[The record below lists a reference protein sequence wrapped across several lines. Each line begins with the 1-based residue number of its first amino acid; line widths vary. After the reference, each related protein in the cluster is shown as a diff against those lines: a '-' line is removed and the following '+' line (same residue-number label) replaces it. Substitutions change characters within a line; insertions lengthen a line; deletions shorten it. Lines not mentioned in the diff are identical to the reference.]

1 MKKKNKQL
9 FFFNYFLQASAK
21 YIAKEII
28 QIIINIFK
36 LLFEYLGEL
45 LFE

>member
-9 FFFNYFLQASAK
+9 FFNYFLRELSK
-21 YIAKEII
+21 SLAKETIKF
-28 QIIINIFK
+28 IINIFK
-36 LLFEYLGEL
+36 LIFEYLGEL

>member
-9 FFFNYFLQASAK
+9 FFNYFLQTSAK
-21 YIAKEII
+21 YIAKETIKF
-28 QIIINIFK
+28 IINIFK
-36 LLFEYLGEL
+36 LIFEYLGEL

>member
-9 FFFNYFLQASAK
+9 FFNYFLQASSK

-28 QIIINIFK
+28 QFIINIFK
-36 LLFEYLGEL
+36 LIFEYLGEL